1 MDITSANSVLTI
13 SPRAA
18 GLIGAGAF
26 TVEGYA
32 SDSAFMA
39 EDVDV
44 AEARMGVD
52 GKMSVGHT
60 PYIVKQTITLQADSP
75 SIALFETII
84 NAQNTLRQPIVL
96 DSVLAIPS
104 VQKSY
109 VFTKGAMTRITPIP
123 PGKRVLDPQSYEI
136 SWETVA
142 PVPLAA

>member
-1 MDITSANSVLTI
+1 VDITSANSVLTVA
-13 SPRAA
+13 PRAA
-18 GLIGAGAF
+18 GLIGSGGAF

-52 GKMSVGHT
+52 GKLSVGHT

-75 SIALFETII
+75 SITLFEAIL

-96 DSVLAIPS
+96 DAVLSLPAVS
-104 VQKSY
+104 KNY
-109 VFTKGAMTRITPIP
+109 VFTKGAMTRATPFP
-123 PGKRVLDPQSYEI
+123 PGKKVLEPVSYEL

-142 PVPLAA
+142 GVPL